1 MALTLASA
9 FSHRARQA
17 QGTPTRNSDMTENA
31 TEPARNL
38 AVERVRHPL
47 KMRLLQV
54 LRTTQVSP
62 QLLRVTLGGADL
74 QDFVSASFDDHVKVF
89 FPAAG
94 DDKPV
99 LPQVTADGIVFP
111 EGQPRPA
118 ARDYTPR
125 RYDAAAQELDLEFV
139 LHGDGPAS
147 TWAAQARPGQY
158 LGVGGPRG
166 SFVVP
171 TAFDWHLLIGDD
183 TALPAIGRRLEEL
196 GEESRA
202 VVVMEVG
209 DATAQIALPSRA
221 KVEVHW
227 LHRGDAPEGSLLE
240 AALRQVTLPQGE
252 GYVWAAGEA
261 AAMKAVRQYLVGER
275 GIDKKR
281 IRASAYW
288 KRGDAAVHQTL
299 DD

>member
-1 MALTLASA
+1 
-9 FSHRARQA
+9 
-17 QGTPTRNSDMTENA
+17 MTENA

>member
-1 MALTLASA
+1 
-9 FSHRARQA
+9 
-17 QGTPTRNSDMTENA
+17 MTANA
-31 TEPARNL
+31 PESNRDL
-38 AVERVRHPL
+38 SVQRVRHPL

-54 LRTTQVSP
+54 VRTTQVTP
-62 QLLRVTLGGADL
+62 QLLRVTLGGAGL
-74 QDFVSASFDDHVKVF
+74 EDFVSASFDDHVKVF
-89 FPAAG
+89 FPVNGA
-94 DDKPV
+94 DKPV
-99 LPQVTADGIVFP
+99 LPQVGPDGISFP

-125 RYDAAAQELDLEFV
+125 RYDAAAQELDIEFV

-158 LGVGGPRG
+158 LGVAGPRG

-171 TAFDWHLLIGDD
+171 TGFDWHLLIGDD
-183 TALPAIGRRLEEL
+183 TALPAVARRLEEL
-196 GEESRA
+196 GAASRA
-202 VVVMEVG
+202 IVVMEVG

-221 KVEVHW
+221 SVDVHW
-227 LHRGDAPEGSLLE
+227 LHRGDAREGSLLE
-240 AALRQVTLPQGE
+240 GALRQVVLPQGE

-288 KRGDAAVHQTL
+288 KRGDAAVHETL

>member
-1 MALTLASA
+1 
-9 FSHRARQA
+9 
-17 QGTPTRNSDMTENA
+17 MTENA

-196 GEESRA
+196 GAESRA

>member
-1 MALTLASA
+1 VALTLAA
-9 FSHRARQA
+9 AIGNLTRQA
-17 QGTPTRNSDMTENA
+17 PGLIPRISNMSENNQA
-31 TEPARNL
+31 SARDL
-38 AVERVRHPL
+38 TVQRVRHPL

-54 LRTTQVSP
+54 VRTTQVSP

-89 FPAAG
+89 FPVDGA
-94 DDKPV
+94 DKPV
-99 LPQVTADGIVFP
+99 LPLDTPDGITFP

-125 RYDAAAQELDLEFV
+125 RYDAAKQELDIEFV

-147 TWAAQARPGQY
+147 TWAAQAQPGQY
-158 LGVGGPRG
+158 LGMGGPRG

-183 TALPAIGRRLEEL
+183 TALPAIARRLEEL
-196 GEESRA
+196 GADTRA
-202 VVVMEVG
+202 IVVVEVG
-209 DATAQIALPSRA
+209 DAAAQIPLPTSA
-221 KVEVHW
+221 QCDVHW
-227 LHRGDAPEGSLLE
+227 LNRGDGLEGSLLE
-240 AALRQVTLPQGE
+240 GALRKLTLPRGE
-252 GYVWAAGEA
+252 GYAWAAGEA
-261 AAMKAVRQYLVGER
+261 AAMKAVRQYLVSER

-288 KRGDAAVHQTL
+288 KRGDAAVHETL

>member
-1 MALTLASA
+1 
-9 FSHRARQA
+9 
-17 QGTPTRNSDMTENA
+17 MTADAPESN
-31 TEPARNL
+31 RDL
-38 AVERVRHPL
+38 SVQRVRHPL

-54 LRTTQVSP
+54 VRTTQVTP
-62 QLLRVTLGGADL
+62 QLLRVTLGGAEL
-74 QDFVSASFDDHVKVF
+74 EDFVSASFDDHVKLF
-89 FPAAG
+89 FPVDGA
-94 DDKPV
+94 DKPV
-99 LPQVTADGIVFP
+99 LPQVGPDGISFP

-125 RYDAAAQELDLEFV
+125 RYDAAAQELDIEFV

-171 TAFDWHLLIGDD
+171 ADFDWHLLIGDD
-183 TALPAIGRRLEEL
+183 TALPAVGRRLEEL
-196 GEESRA
+196 GADSRA
-202 VVVMEVG
+202 IVVMEVG
-209 DATAQIALPSRA
+209 DETAQIALPSRA
-221 KVEVHW
+221 DVEVHW

-240 AALRQVTLPQGE
+240 GALRRVTLPQGE

-261 AAMKAVRQYLVGER
+261 AAMKAVRWYLVGER

-288 KRGDAAVHQTL
+288 KRGDAAVHETL